1 MVLELNKVME
11 IINTLP
17 SAWTGHKDF
26 AHWLVKRM
34 QPKITV
40 ELGVDHGFSLFSLA
54 VDNPGQVYGID
65 LFEGDAHAGGRNAAE
80 QFAAVEQF
88 KNDNGFTNVTVL
100 KDKFSAVAATWT
112 EKVDILHIDGLHH
125 YDSVKE
131 DYKTWAPHLHEKSVI
146 LFHDTSA
153 YPEGPGRFFSEQKLP
168 RAAFSHSAGLG
179 VMTADQELLDAIIFE
194 YPHIISD
201 CYTVA

>member
-1 MVLELNKVME
+1 MVPGLNRFME
-11 IINTLP
+11 IIHTLP

-26 AHWLVKRM
+26 ANWLVKHM

-65 LFEGDAHAGGRNAAE
+65 LFEGDAHAGGRNPEE
-80 QFAAVEQF
+80 QFAAVEKF
-88 KNDNGFTNVTVL
+88 RTNNGFTNVTL
-100 KDKFSAVAATWT
+100 IKDKFSAVAATWT

-131 DYKTWAPHLHEKSVI
+131 DYETWAPHLHEKSVI
-146 LFHDTSA
+146 LFHDTA
-153 YPEGPGRFFSEQKLP
+153 AFPDGPGRFLTEQTLP
-168 RAAFSHSAGLG
+168 RASFSHSAGLG

-194 YPHIISD
+194 YPHITSE
-201 CYTVA
+201 CYPVD

>member
-1 MVLELNKVME
+1 MVIRLNKSME

-26 AHWLVKRM
+26 ANWLVKRM

-40 ELGVDHGFSLFSLA
+40 ELGVDYGFSLFCLA
-54 VDNPGQVYGID
+54 VDNPGQVYGVD
-65 LFEGDAHAGGRNAAE
+65 LFEGDAHAGGRDPA
-80 QFAAVEQF
+80 QQQAAVEKF
-88 KNDNGFTNVTVL
+88 RDDNGFTNVTVI
-100 KDKFSAVAATWT
+100 KNKFSEVAATWT

-131 DYKTWAPHLHEKSVI
+131 DYETWAPHLHEKSVI

-153 YPEGPGRFFSEQKLP
+153 FPDGPGKFFLEQTLP
-168 RAAFSHSAGLG
+168 RANFTHSAGLG

-194 YPHIISD
+194 YPHIVSD